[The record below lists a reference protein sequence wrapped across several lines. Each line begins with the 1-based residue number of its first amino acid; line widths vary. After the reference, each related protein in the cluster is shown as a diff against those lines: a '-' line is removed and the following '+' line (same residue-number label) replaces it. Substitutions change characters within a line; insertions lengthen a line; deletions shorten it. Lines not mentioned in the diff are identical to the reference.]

1 LKCLTLFELFNL
13 TDILEWIGAISGLLG
28 VWLTMRRNI
37 WCFPIGLVNVSISAY
52 LFFESNLFAD
62 TLQQFVFAILIVYGW
77 ISWRNVPNIQ
87 LPPVSRMSVKSRF
100 GYIAIASAT
109 GLGLG
114 TFLHIY
120 TTAHYP
126 YVDAMLTSFCFVGQ
140 FLIAKRKIEN
150 WHIWIFTNAGYVM
163 LYVVKDLY
171 VYSALYLVYFVMAFW
186 GLKQWQ
192 SELRH
197 GK

>member
-1 LKCLTLFELFNL
+1 
-13 TDILEWIGAISGLLG
+13 
-28 VWLTMRRNI
+28 
-37 WCFPIGLVNVSISAY
+37 
-52 LFFESNLFAD
+52 
-62 TLQQFVFAILIVYGW
+62 
-77 ISWRNVPNIQ
+77 
-87 LPPVSRMSVKSRF
+87 MSVKSRF

-114 TFLHIY
+114 TSFHIY

-171 VYSALYLVYFVMAFW
+171 VYSILYLIYFLMAFW